1 MTEQPEPI
9 YAVTKSGDRELV
21 TCMIGEHKGA
31 ARIFSAGLDEAKER
45 AKAQALAKWTKAKS
59 A

>member
-21 TCMIGEHKGA
+21 TCTIGEHKGA
-31 ARIFSAGLDEAKER
+31 ARVFSAGLDEAKDR
-45 AKAQALAKWTKAKS
+45 AKVQALAKWAKAQN